1 MKKTSLSRITIKNAH
16 YYAYHGVKDE
26 ERKLGGKYEVD
37 LILDYDAKV
46 AIVRDDV
53 NYALNY
59 EIAMF
64 CISEIMTGDSYSLIE
79 TIANEIL
86 NSAMEKF
93 EFLQKATVRVRKLN
107 APLKRTTDYVE
118 VEQSIERAEPAQIKE

>member
-1 MKKTSLSRITIKNAH
+1 MKKTSLTRITIKNAQ
-16 YYAYHGVKDE
+16 YYAYHGVKEE

-37 LILDYDAKV
+37 LIMDYDAKS

-59 EIAMF
+59 EIAMY
-64 CISEIMTGDSYSLIE
+64 CISEVMTGDSYSLLE

-86 NSAMEKF
+86 NQLVEKF
-93 EFLQKATVRVRKLN
+93 EFLQKATVKVRKIN
-107 APLKRTTDYVE
+107 APMKRYVDYVE
-118 VEQSIERAEPAQIKE
+118 VEQTVEIEDSVE

>member
-1 MKKTSLSRITIKNAH
+1 M
-16 YYAYHGVKDE
+16 
-26 ERKLGGKYEVD
+26 GGKYEVD

-86 NSAMEKF
+86 NSVMEKF
-93 EFLQKATVRVRKLN
+93 EFL
-107 APLKRTTDYVE
+107 
-118 VEQSIERAEPAQIKE
+118 

>member
-1 MKKTSLSRITIKNAH
+1 MKKTSLTRITIKNAQ
-16 YYAYHGVKDE
+16 YYAYHGVKEE

-37 LILDYDAKV
+37 LIMDYDAKS

-59 EIAMF
+59 EIAMY
-64 CISEIMTGDSYSLIE
+64 CISEVMTGDSYSLIE

-86 NSAMEKF
+86 NQIAEKF
-93 EFLQKATVRVRKLN
+93 DFLQKATVKVRKIN
-107 APLKRTTDYVE
+107 APMKRYVDYVE
-118 VEQSIERAEPAQIKE
+118 VEQTIEMEDIAE